1 MGTKN
6 SSSRRV
12 PRRPLFFH
20 LKGCTWNGEQFS
32 LGANNR
38 VEKAGKRNR
47 GGREKGIFESIPAR
61 VFGGYNNTRGG
72 GGGREAC
79 FKYLCVIK
87 WTSERKRERGGSLI
101 SAIRRGKGNAPS
113 SLQEKYYSLRYC
125 TRANKGLV
133 IIRIFFFR
141 RRRNNK

>member
-72 GGGREAC
+72 GGGAC

-87 WTSERKRERGGSLI
+87 WTSERERERRIFNLCDSQ
-101 SAIRRGKGNAPS
+101 GKGKRSIEPPGEV
-113 SLQEKYYSLRYC
+113 LFVEILYE
-125 TRANKGLV
+125 G
-133 IIRIFFFR
+133 
-141 RRRNNK
+141 